1 MSPRHVFPSCVIL
14 PSSQPVSLVGQM
26 AIFGNS
32 REGCGGA
39 VAWVWCTYLPHLVH
53 LLTFLSLL
61 GYVSPS
67 RVSLP
72 CYGSFVAAREFGWSN
87 GVFRQCM
94 RGLCEELL
102 HELWCI
108 DLAPSCALADLPF
121 SLGLCL
127 PQHAFL
133 PCHASF
139 VAAREFGW
147 SNGVFVQFTRGL
159 CKELWHGCGAHTC
172 PILCTC

>member
-1 MSPRHVFPSCVIL
+1 M
-14 PSSQPVSLVGQM
+14 
-26 AIFGNS
+26 
-32 REGCGGA
+32 
-39 VAWVWCTYLPHLVH
+39 AWVWCTYLPHLVH

-102 HELWCI
+102 HELWCTY
-108 DLAPSCALADLPF
+108 LPHLVHLLTFLSLVGYVSHNTPPSHVML
-121 SLGLCL
+121 SLTQLVSWLWQGLL
-127 PQHAFL
+127 LVAHAR
-133 PCHASF
+133 
-139 VAAREFGW
+139 VA
-147 SNGVFVQFTRGL
+147 
-159 CKELWHGCGAHTC
+159 
-172 PILCTC
+172 

>member
-1 MSPRHVFPSCVIL
+1 M
-14 PSSQPVSLVGQM
+14 
-26 AIFGNS
+26 
-32 REGCGGA
+32 
-39 VAWVWCTYLPHLVH
+39 AWVWCTYLPHLVH

-102 HELWCI
+102 HELWCTYLPHLVHLLTFLSLVGYVSHNTPPSHVMLSLTQLVSWLWQGLLLVAHARDI
-108 DLAPSCALADLPF
+108 TQERKKGLQVHKMGQVCAP
-121 SLGLCL
+121 
-127 PQHAFL
+127 H
-133 PCHASF
+133 PCHNPSHNPRMHCRKTPF
-139 VAAREFGW
+139 EQPNSRAA
-147 SNGVFVQFTRGL
+147 T
-159 CKELWHGCGAHTC
+159 KEPKT
-172 PILCTC
+172 